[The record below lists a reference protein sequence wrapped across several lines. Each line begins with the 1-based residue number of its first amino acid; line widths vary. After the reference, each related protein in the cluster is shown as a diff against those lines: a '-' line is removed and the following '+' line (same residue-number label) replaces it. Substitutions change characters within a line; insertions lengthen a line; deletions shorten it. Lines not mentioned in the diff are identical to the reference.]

1 MTREEA
7 IATVPVGWRFLI
19 ERLFRQKPENCVIL
33 GVGRHGGLLHFRT
46 SPPPPEYQ
54 AQLQAIERLST
65 RTCEE
70 CGCNGGGRR
79 ELDGETV
86 TQCDSCQLLRGFRA
100 EQK

>member
-19 ERLFRQKPENCVIL
+19 ERLYRRTPETCVIL
-33 GVGRHGGLLHFRT
+33 GVGRHGGCLQIRP

-54 AQLQAIERLST
+54 AQLQAIACLST
-65 RTCEE
+65 RTCED
-70 CGCNGGGRR
+70 CGCNGGHRW

-86 TQCDSCQLLRGFRA
+86 TLCDSCHLLRGARA
-100 EQK
+100 ERK

>member
-19 ERLFRQKPENCVIL
+19 ERLYRQKPETCGIL
-33 GVGRHGGLLHFRT
+33 GVGRRGGGLHFRT

-65 RTCEE
+65 RTCED
-70 CGCNGGGRR
+70 CGCNGGRCR
-79 ELDGETV
+79 ELEGQPV
-86 TQCDSCQLLRGFRA
+86 TLCDACNLLRGIRA
-100 EQK
+100 ERK

>member
-19 ERLFRQKPENCVIL
+19 ERL
-33 GVGRHGGLLHFRT
+33 
-46 SPPPPEYQ
+46 
-54 AQLQAIERLST
+54 ST
-65 RTCEE
+65 RTCKE
-70 CGCNGGGRR
+70 CGCNGGRCP

-86 TQCDSCQLLRGFRA
+86 TLCDSCQLLRGFRA